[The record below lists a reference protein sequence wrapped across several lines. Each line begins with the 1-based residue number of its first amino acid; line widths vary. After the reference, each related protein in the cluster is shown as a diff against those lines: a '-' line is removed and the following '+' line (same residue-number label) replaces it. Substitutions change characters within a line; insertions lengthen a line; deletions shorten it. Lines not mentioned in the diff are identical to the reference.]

1 MQDIQNQ
8 IMSLNGLVK
17 RSQCESSSL
26 TLKKNLEKIR
36 EVGENIQS
44 NLDYVKEYQNL
55 GKGAPGWF
63 RLDKCLEGLASG
75 LEAPAS

>member
-44 NLDYVKEYQNL
+44 NLIMSRSTRTWVKERRA
-55 GKGAPGWF
+55 GSA
-63 RLDKCLEGLASG
+63 
-75 LEAPAS
+75 